1 MFAATVL
8 AIAAAMSH
16 TPDIHA
22 HRGGSFVDGR
32 ATYAEATMP
41 AFRAAARRGDVLEF
55 DIQMSADGVPMVL
68 HDDTLDRTTVCTG
81 PVSARTAAD
90 IQAACPTDVLGSPG
104 SALGSKPAPKPGR
117 VPTLAEVLA
126 LVKRTGSHASIELKQ
141 FDPSGASANA
151 LAAAIRSAGIPLDR
165 IIVQSFFPPNLQAM
179 ERALPGVV
187 TSTLTLKAGEGT
199 SIDSAKSSG
208 SAWVS
213 PQWPVSAAYV
223 RRAHSA
229 GLKVVPYTLDRAS
242 EVRAA
247 ARAGVDAIITDD
259 PAMAAKVLKKAKAK
273 PKKRG

>member
-1 MFAATVL
+1 MLAATAL
-8 AIAAAMSH
+8 AIAATAASH
-16 TPDIHA
+16 APDIHA
-22 HRGGSFVDGR
+22 HRGGSFVAGT

-41 AFRAAARRGDVLEF
+41 AFRAAARRGDVLEL

-90 IQAACPTDVLGSPG
+90 IQAACPTDMLGSPG
-104 SALGSKPAPKPGR
+104 SALGAKPTAQR
-117 VPTLAEVLA
+117 ALVPTLDQVLA
-126 LVKRTGSHASIELKQ
+126 LVWRTRSRASIELKQ
-141 FDPSGASANA
+141 FDPDGASANA
-151 LAAAIRSAGIPLDR
+151 LAAAIRRAGVPVKR

-179 ERALPGVV
+179 ARALPGVA
-187 TSTLTLKAGEGT
+187 TSTLTLKQGEAT
-199 SIDSAKSSG
+199 SIASARSSG

-213 PQWPVSAAYV
+213 PQWPVSKRYV
-223 RRAHSA
+223 DQAHAA

-259 PAMAAKVLKKAKAK
+259 PAMAARVLE
-273 PKKRG
+273 RQHR